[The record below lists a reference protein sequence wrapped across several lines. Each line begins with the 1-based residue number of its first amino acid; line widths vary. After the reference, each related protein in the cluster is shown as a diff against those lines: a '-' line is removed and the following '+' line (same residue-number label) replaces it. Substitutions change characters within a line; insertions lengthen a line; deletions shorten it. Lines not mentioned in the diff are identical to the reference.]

1 MQTYI
6 FLLNITDQGIK
17 GIKDFEKRVAASKAA
32 FKKAGGNWISTYLTL
47 GAYDGVI
54 VAEFPTPQAA
64 LSVMLS
70 ISKLGNIRT
79 TTLTA
84 FPDKEVVK
92 IIKKIS

>member
-6 FLLNITDQGIK
+6 FLVNITDQGIK
-17 GIKDFEKRVAASKAA
+17 GIKAFEKRVAAARAA
-32 FKKAGGNWISTYLTL
+32 FKKAGGRWISYHLTL
-47 GAYDGVI
+47 GAYDGVVI
-54 VAEFPTPQAA
+54 GEFPTPQAA

-84 FPDKEVVK
+84 FPEKEAAK

>member
-6 FLLNITDQGIK
+6 FLVNITDQGIK
-17 GIKDFEKRVAASKAA
+17 GIKDFEKRVAGAKAA
-32 FKKAGGNWISTYLTL
+32 FKKAGGKWISYHLTL
-47 GAYDGVI
+47 GQYDGVA
-54 VAEFPTPQAA
+54 VGEFPTPEAA
-64 LSVMLS
+64 FSVLLA

-84 FPDKEVVK
+84 FPEKEVAK